1 MVSHL
6 GSAFSLNCLAD
17 RLDSMSVSSLLNSGL
32 SRICGSTHG
41 NDIVVLDRVKRKN
54 SVRRMSI
61 IEDGE
66 VAEVLYLIPKQ
77 SMMEQL
83 PFINPNDYILCE
95 KLASIPA
102 EMSSKKCQRQEATPL
117 DVSLLPFMPERDQ
130 SLCLYWKKLYW
141 LFKKRFSISIN
152 LHTFTRRCSC
162 WDFKTKYFKTNTF
175 MFNSTDTGL
184 KSTFVGCSKVLEI
197 MGFYNYTRT
206 IGEVIGRNK
215 GVFPT
220 HTFFQWTL
228 WIAVLILMRVLNV
241 L

>member
-17 RLDSMSVSSLLNSGL
+17 RLDSMSVSSLLNSSL
-32 SRICGSTHG
+32 ARICGSTHG
-41 NDIVVLDRVKRKN
+41 NDMVVLDRVKRKN

-102 EMSSKKCQRQEATPL
+102 EMSSKELK
-117 DVSLLPFMPERDQ
+117 
-130 SLCLYWKKLYW
+130 
-141 LFKKRFSISIN
+141 N
-152 LHTFTRRCSC
+152 LE
-162 WDFKTKYFKTNTF
+162 WAK
-175 MFNSTDTGL
+175 
-184 KSTFVGCSKVLEI
+184 I
-197 MGFYNYTRT
+197 
-206 IGEVIGRNK
+206 
-215 GVFPT
+215 
-220 HTFFQWTL
+220 
-228 WIAVLILMRVLNV
+228 
-241 L
+241 

>member
-32 SRICGSTHG
+32 SRICGTTHA

-102 EMSSKKCQRQEATPL
+102 EMSSKKCQH
-117 DVSLLPFMPERDQ
+117 V
-130 SLCLYWKKLYW
+130 
-141 LFKKRFSISIN
+141 
-152 LHTFTRRCSC
+152 TFYPHLALKPNI
-162 WDFKTKYFKTNTF
+162 FEVTN
-175 MFNSTDTGL
+175 
-184 KSTFVGCSKVLEI
+184 
-197 MGFYNYTRT
+197 
-206 IGEVIGRNK
+206 
-215 GVFPT
+215 
-220 HTFFQWTL
+220 
-228 WIAVLILMRVLNV
+228 
-241 L
+241 